1 MENEFRTT
9 FIPKKPIVPQSSQGS
24 APVSKPVGILFVV
37 SVIIFVMSLAIAGGM
52 YGYKAYL
59 QKEVADLSNSLNLVQ
74 KNLDPNTIK
83 EFTVMDKRLRNSETL
98 LNQHVI
104 TSPLFHVLGVTTLPT
119 IRYTKMDMSFNEAG
133 NLSVTMSGESDGY
146 RSIALQSQALAQNAN
161 LSDTIFSNFTV
172 TPKGRVSFDVA
183 FTIPKTDLSF
193 AKNLADNP
201 QSAAINNQTA
211 PATDTLTTD
220 LGSADATTAD
230 AETTDATDTV
240 DDTTTETPATT
251 PVVKQTTP
259 TPKR

>member
-1 MENEFRTT
+1 MMENEFRTT
-9 FIPKKPIVPQSSQGS
+9 FIPKKPIVPQSSQNS
-24 APVSKPVGILFVV
+24 APVSKPVGILFVI
-37 SVIIFVMSLAIAGGM
+37 SVIIFVVSLAIAGGM

-119 IRYTKMDMSFNEAG
+119 IRYTKMDMSFNDVG

-201 QSAAINNQTA
+201 QAFTGSQVAPTDVA
-211 PATDTLTTD
+211 PAGDTFAPTQEVPTETTQ
-220 LGSADATTAD
+220 DATEAP
-230 AETTDATDTV
+230 
-240 DDTTTETPATT
+240 TEM
-251 PVVKQTTP
+251 PVVKSTTP
-259 TPKR
+259 APKR

>member
-9 FIPKKPIVPQSSQGS
+9 FIPKKPIVPQSSQSS

-37 SVIIFVMSLAIAGGM
+37 SVIIFIASLAIAGGM

-59 QKEVADLSNSLNLVQ
+59 EKQVVDLSNSLNLVQ

-104 TSPLFHVLGVTTLPT
+104 TSPLFYVLGVTTLPT

-133 NLSVTMSGESDGY
+133 NLAVTMSGESDGY
-146 RSIALQSQALAQNAN
+146 RSIALQSQALSQNAN

-183 FTIPKTDLSF
+183 FTIPKADLSF
-193 AKNLADNP
+193 SKNLADNP
-201 QSAAINNQTA
+201 QNTTNNDQSAPVIDTQAIDISESIDAVTIDTA
-211 PATDTLTTD
+211 E
-220 LGSADATTAD
+220 S
-230 AETTDATDTV
+230 E
-240 DDTTTETPATT
+240 TETLPIQ
-251 PVVKQTTP
+251 QTTNA
-259 TPKR
+259 PKQ